1 MYNVGMSEKI
11 IPASLRQETPNSSC
25 IASVTKQSDRVLD
38 VEFNSGITY
47 RYVLAPEVVEAM
59 MVEAFNDRH
68 NNIAPGVGSYSI
80 GQLYNRE
87 VRNNPFEIVG

>member
-1 MYNVGMSEKI
+1 
-11 IPASLRQETPNSSC
+11 
-25 IASVTKQSDRVLD
+25 
-38 VEFNSGITY
+38 
-47 RYVLAPEVVEAM
+47 